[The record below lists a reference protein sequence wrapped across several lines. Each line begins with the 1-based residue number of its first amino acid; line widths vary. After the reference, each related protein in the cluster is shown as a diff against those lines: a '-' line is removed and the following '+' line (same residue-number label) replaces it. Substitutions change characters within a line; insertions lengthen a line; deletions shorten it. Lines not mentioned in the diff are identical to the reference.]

1 MLTETLIVATLL
13 ITVLLFMYV
22 QFKNVMRSYERSFKY
37 NTINNIYALNNAKKY
52 IESENYVLMANSLF
66 NKDYL
71 ELNKCQSVYFKDQNY
86 CNELMQNLNIKKLYL
101 TQQNL
106 QYIKDKKI
114 FDSNTQEFIDSIDF
128 NTDDGYRLIAK
139 FNDNTYGTLKVLSG
153 NKYKLIISDSCT
165 PYLDKNYT
173 IFHKLNS
180 TKEDI
185 LDPSRG
191 HSGCGTVINVSE
203 FVDSTNSCIYYTG
216 KNKSEFSLSL
226 DETLNTA
233 TIFYDKYASSLTINY
248 YEKGTTTPVSEPVVL
263 NRYCGD
269 TIYIDNYIKTI
280 ANREFIYSTKQKVVM
295 TKNNETV
302 NLYYGLEGENV
313 YD

>member
-1 MLTETLIVATLL
+1 M
-13 ITVLLFMYV
+13 
-22 QFKNVMRSYERSFKY
+22 
-37 NTINNIYALNNAKKY
+37 
-52 IESENYVLMANSLF
+52 
-66 NKDYL
+66 
-71 ELNKCQSVYFKDQNY
+71 
-86 CNELMQNLNIKKLYL
+86 
-101 TQQNL
+101 
-106 QYIKDKKI
+106 
-114 FDSNTQEFIDSIDF
+114 
-128 NTDDGYRLIAK
+128 
-139 FNDNTYGTLKVLSG
+139 
-153 NKYKLIISDSCT
+153 
-165 PYLDKNYT
+165 
-173 IFHKLNS
+173 
-180 TKEDI
+180 
-185 LDPSRG
+185 DPSRG
-191 HSGCGTVINVSE
+191 RSGCGTVINVSE